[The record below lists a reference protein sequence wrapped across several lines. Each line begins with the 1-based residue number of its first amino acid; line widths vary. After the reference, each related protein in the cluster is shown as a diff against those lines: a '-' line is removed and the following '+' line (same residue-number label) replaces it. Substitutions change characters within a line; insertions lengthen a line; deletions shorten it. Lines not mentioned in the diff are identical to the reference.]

1 MWTKMASPKPWL
13 PILLTLTGEQ
23 KGETPLPL
31 ADSGDAVG
39 QIELANPE
47 TVLMKGKNWETII
60 VNPQAHCY
68 QEANFKV
75 NHEL

>member
-1 MWTKMASPKPWL
+1 MASPKPLL

-39 QIELANPE
+39 LRARKSRDCPFER
-47 TVLMKGKNWETII
+47 
-60 VNPQAHCY
+60 
-68 QEANFKV
+68 
-75 NHEL
+75 